1 MFRASSLIA
10 STAASV
16 LLLGAA
22 AAHAQPAS
30 VFYSAKPVAAS
41 SATKLV
47 VRDTIWKCSEG
58 GCVSGSKGT
67 SRAAFVCESL
77 VKQVGQVESFRA
89 GAEEFGADALAKCNA
104 KA

>member
-1 MFRASSLIA
+1 MFRVPTLIA
-10 STAASV
+10 SAAASV
-16 LLLGAA
+16 LLLGATA
-22 AAHAQPAS
+22 ANAQPAGA
-30 VFYSAKPVAAS
+30 FYAAKPVAAAG
-41 SATKLV
+41 ATRLV
-47 VRDTIWKCSEG
+47 VRDTMWTCAES

-89 GAEEFGADALAKCNA
+89 GTEEFGAEALAKCNA